1 MYAYQYGFSAPIFE
15 YGTLQEGEHDM
26 PHTIAVAGK
35 GGVGKTTTC
44 GMIIDYLC
52 KKNRGPVLVVDAD
65 ANSNLNEVLGVEVET
80 SLGAIR
86 EEMAQ
91 AELKGSIPK
100 GMTKADYAEYKFNSA
115 LIEED
120 DFDMLVMGR
129 TQGKGCYCY
138 VNGVLKTQ
146 VDKYAKNYSY
156 IVMDNEAGLEH
167 VARGTLPHVDTMLL
181 ISDCSRR
188 GVQAVA
194 RVAEMIAEMELKPT
208 QMGLIINRAPNGVLD
223 DGIKSE
229 IEKHGLTLFGVLPQD
244 EAVYRCD
251 CNGEPSAKLPENDPM
266 KTALK
271 GIMQSIG
278 L

>member
-1 MYAYQYGFSAPIFE
+1 MAN
-15 YGTLQEGEHDM
+15 

-52 KKNRGPVLVVDAD
+52 NKKNGPVLVVDDD
-65 ANSNLNEVLGVEVET
+65 ANANLNEVLGVEVET

-86 EEMAQ
+86 EEMAH
-91 AELKGSIPK
+91 AELKGTLPAR
-100 GMTKADYAEYKFNSA
+100 MTKADYAEFKFNSA
-115 LIEED
+115 LIEDD

-138 VNGVLKTQ
+138 VNGVLQSQ
-146 VDKYAKNYSY
+146 VSKYAKNYSY
-156 IVMDNEAGLEH
+156 VVMDNEAGLEH

-188 GVQAVA
+188 GIQAVA
-194 RVAEMIAEMELKPT
+194 RIAEMIQDMNLNPS
-208 QMGLIINRAPNGVLD
+208 QMGMIVNRAPGGVLD
-223 DGIKSE
+223 DGIKAE
-229 IEKHGLTLFGVLPQD
+229 IEKHGLKLFGVLPHD
-244 EAVYRCD
+244 EAEYRCD
-251 CNGEPSAKLPENDPM
+251 CDGAPSAKLPDSDPM
-266 KTALK
+266 KVALK
-271 GIMQSIG
+271 AVMAEIG

>member
-1 MYAYQYGFSAPIFE
+1 MA
-15 YGTLQEGEHDM
+15 T

-52 KKNRGPVLVVDAD
+52 NKKQGPILVVDAD
-65 ANSNLNEVLGVEVET
+65 ANSNLNEVLGVEVDT
-80 SLGAIR
+80 TLGDIR
-86 EEMAQ
+86 EEMAR
-91 AELKGSIPK
+91 AEMRGDVIPT
-100 GMTKADYAEYKFNSA
+100 GMTKADYAEFKFNSA

-146 VDKYAKNYSY
+146 VDKYAKNYRY
-156 IVMDNEAGLEH
+156 LVMDNEAGLEH

-181 ISDCSRR
+181 VSDCSRR

-194 RVAEMIAEMELKPT
+194 RIAEMIREMELKPA
-208 QMGLIINRAPNGVLD
+208 QMGVIINRAPGGVLD
-223 DGIKSE
+223 DGVRAE
-229 IEKHGLTLFGVLPQD
+229 VEKYGLTLFGVLPQD

-251 CNGEPSAKLPENDPM
+251 CAGEPSSKLPESDSM
-266 KTALK
+266 KAALK
-271 GIMQSIG
+271 GIMQQIG

>member
-1 MYAYQYGFSAPIFE
+1 MA
-15 YGTLQEGEHDM
+15 T

-52 KKNRGPVLVVDAD
+52 KKGQGPLLVVDAD
-65 ANSNLNEVLGVEVET
+65 ANSNLNEVLGIEVET
-80 SLGAIR
+80 TLGAIR

-91 AELKGSIPK
+91 AEMKGTIPA
-100 GMTKADYAEYKFNSA
+100 GMTKADYAEFKFNSA

-120 DFDMLVMGR
+120 DYDMLVMGR

-146 VDKYAKNYSY
+146 VDKYAKNYRY

-194 RVAEMIAEMELKPT
+194 RIAEMIGEMDLKPGK
-208 QMGLIINRAPNGVLD
+208 MGLIINRAPDGILD
-223 DGIKSE
+223 DGVKSE

-251 CNGEPSAKLPENDPM
+251 CAGEPSSKLP
-266 KTALK
+266 
-271 GIMQSIG
+271 
-278 L
+278 

>member
-1 MYAYQYGFSAPIFE
+1 MA
-15 YGTLQEGEHDM
+15 T

-44 GMIIDYLC
+44 GMMIDYLC
-52 KKNRGPVLVVDAD
+52 KKGNGPVLVVDAD
-65 ANSNLNEVLGVEVET
+65 ANANLNEVLGVEVET

-91 AELKGSIPK
+91 AEMKGTIPA
-100 GMTKADYAEYKFNSA
+100 GMTKADYAEFKFNSA

-194 RVAEMIAEMELKPT
+194 RIAEMVEDLGLKPG

-223 DGIKSE
+223 DGVRAE
-229 IEKHGLTLFGVLPQD
+229 IEKHGLKLFGVLPQD
-244 EAVYRCD
+244 DAVYRCD
-251 CNGEPSAKLPENDPM
+251 CVGEPSAKLPDSDPM
-266 KTALK
+266 KVALK

>member
-1 MYAYQYGFSAPIFE
+1 MALP
-15 YGTLQEGEHDM
+15 L
-26 PHTIAVAGK
+26 TIAVAGK

-52 KKNRGPVLVVDAD
+52 KKKNGPVLVVDAD

-80 SLGAIR
+80 SLGQIR

-91 AELKGSIPK
+91 AELKGTIPA
-100 GMTKADYAEYKFNSA
+100 GMTKADYADFKFNSA
-115 LIEED
+115 LIEDD

-138 VNGVLKTQ
+138 VNGVLKSQ

-156 IVMDNEAGLEH
+156 IVMDNEAGMEH
-167 VARGTLPHVDTMLL
+167 IARGTLPHVDIMLL

-188 GVQAVA
+188 GIQAVA
-194 RVAEMIAEMELKPT
+194 RIADMVQDMNLNPGKI
-208 QMGLIINRAPNGVLD
+208 GLIVNRAPNGQLD
-223 DGIKSE
+223 DGVKEE
-229 IEKHGLTLFGVLPQD
+229 IEKHGLNLFGVLPHD
-244 EAVYRCD
+244 DAVYRCD
-251 CNGEPSAKLPENDPM
+251 CAGDPSSKLPETDPM
-266 KTALK
+266 KQELH
-271 GIMQSIG
+271 GIMHTIG